1 MRMENDALASAAEE
15 VRSRAETMS
24 LSRSSGATARSE
36 AGKTREQA
44 AREESL
50 RRQLANLRS
59 VNARLEGELSA
70 LRGASEDAVA
80 EGESADAGDSVAAGT
95 GTDGTSPEEAG
106 SDETVA
112 DAVADNAENADDAV
126 ASAEEP
132 AEDPA
137 LDAVAAGPALPEFAP
152 ILTPPSPELLVGTV
166 GSTAGPASPDAAPA
180 APGGDDTVASMPAAP
195 GAVESELEAVPSSR
209 TVRQKEVEV
218 EVVQSIAEETPT
230 RRRRQV
236 LQRVEDDRYWR
247 FKSVPRRKFDAENMV
262 YTPNVGNV
270 RVVLKGGEA
279 IDGRLHSV
287 GQHKIML
294 DTEMGRMAVDSRR
307 AERVDR
313 LNDGQPNLRAP
324 SKTASTS
331 GLKRVKVRAKGG
343 VFYGYLVSRKGD
355 RVTLLM
361 DEGFKIT
368 LQSNDVTE
376 TSDKRGPRLRRVG
389 GR

>member
-1 MRMENDALASAAEE
+1 
-15 VRSRAETMS
+15 
-24 LSRSSGATARSE
+24 
-36 AGKTREQA
+36 
-44 AREESL
+44 
-50 RRQLANLRS
+50 
-59 VNARLEGELSA
+59 
-70 LRGASEDAVA
+70 
-80 EGESADAGDSVAAGT
+80 
-95 GTDGTSPEEAG
+95 
-106 SDETVA
+106 
-112 DAVADNAENADDAV
+112 
-126 ASAEEP
+126 
-132 AEDPA
+132 
-137 LDAVAAGPALPEFAP
+137 
-152 ILTPPSPELLVGTV
+152 
-166 GSTAGPASPDAAPA
+166 
-180 APGGDDTVASMPAAP
+180 
-195 GAVESELEAVPSSR
+195 
-209 TVRQKEVEV
+209 
-218 EVVQSIAEETPT
+218 
-230 RRRRQV
+230 
-236 LQRVEDDRYWR
+236 
-247 FKSVPRRKFDAENMV
+247 MV